1 MHPAHVLAAPT
12 HPDPYPYYAALVAG
26 PALVF
31 APELGLWIAARAE
44 VVAEVL
50 GNPCCKVR
58 PVAEPVPPAIAGSA
72 AGTLFGQWLRMQDG
86 SAHTGPK
93 RALQRAL
100 AAVPVSQVQETT
112 CACALDVVHAAPS
125 AQLADTLQRWTHVL
139 PCTVVARLL
148 GFDKAIAAQLVGWM
162 ADFVACVSPLATPA
176 QLAQASR
183 AGQALRDTVRA
194 GLLAGSPSAD
204 NLLYGV
210 LREAAAVGWDD
221 IDAICA
227 NLVGLLSQ
235 TYEAT
240 AGLVGNSIVALRR
253 QPGRVEMLHASPAQW
268 AAWVQEVARHDP
280 PVQNTR
286 RYVAEPTSVAGIALQ
301 PGDTV
306 VVVLAAASRDPAVHA
321 RPHEFDMQRTSA
333 PIYGFGTGAHACP
346 GQAWA
351 YAIVATALQTLLQ
364 RQPHLATSPLAW
376 RYRASLNGRIPQ
388 FFAPIEEAP

>member
-1 MHPAHVLAAPT
+1 MHPAHVFAAPT
-12 HPDPYPYYAALVAG
+12 HTDPYPYYAALVAG

-31 APELGLWIAARAE
+31 APELGVWIAARAD

-58 PVAEPVPPAIAGSA
+58 PVAEPVPPAIVGTV

-100 AAVPVSQVQETT
+100 AAVPVPQVQETT
-112 CACALDVVHAAPS
+112 RACAMDVVHAAPHG
-125 AQLADTLQRWTHVL
+125 LLVDMLQHWTHVL

-148 GFDKAIAAQLVGWM
+148 GFDKEVAAQLVGWM
-162 ADFVACVSPLATPA
+162 ADFVACVSPLSTPA
-176 QLAQASR
+176 QLAQASC

-194 GLLAGSPSAD
+194 AVLAASPSAD

-221 IDAICA
+221 IEAICA

-235 TYEAT
+235 TFDAT

-268 AAWVQEVARHDP
+268 AAWVQELSRHDP

-286 RYVAEPTSVAGIALQ
+286 RYVAEPTTVAGIALQ
-301 PGDTV
+301 PGDTI

-321 RPHEFDMQRTSA
+321 RPHAFDIGRTPD

-351 YAIVATALQTLLQ
+351 YAIVATALQELLQ
-364 RQPHLATSPLAW
+364 RQPHLATAPLAW
-376 RYRASLNGRIPQ
+376 RYRPSLNGRIPQ
-388 FFAPIEEAP
+388 FFTPTEEAA